1 MNDYPR
7 TSFVPSLRSAACV
20 ALILLATACAT
31 TPGVPSE
38 TRRPPSPRIEA
49 LVDPVLGWERGGDP
63 QARAASV
70 AWEEF
75 REGWIDRAE
84 RAWQQLASSPEQFPP
99 ALLGL
104 AASAIE
110 RVEYDRAESLIARA
124 TAGQRWL
131 AADIYSAQLARLR
144 GDIDSAVTIL
154 SRAILDPLTPARI
167 RDVYRTV
174 QADYIADLSSRARMS
189 DDPLQRI
196 ALLERALETGPISE
210 DDRRLLVRAYLS
222 RNDAARARET
232 LQPLLRTGAAAENET
247 QAVLADIEVAE
258 GNFTAAMRRLERLVE
273 VSNDPRF
280 RKRFDE
286 VKVAWHEST
295 LPPRFHE
302 AVSSPALTREQ
313 LAVLLFWKVP
323 AVRFAQ
329 QISQPPIA
337 VDLQGV
343 RGREEMV
350 RALALEL
357 LSVDRSSRRARPS
370 ELIRTSRFIEVA
382 AATTRLSRPVCASLP
397 MVNART
403 LLRGC
408 GIDTSALG
416 ENPDDLVEGEAA
428 SAILNQI
435 ASLSQAG

>member
-7 TSFVPSLRSAACV
+7 TSFMPSLRSGACV

-31 TPGVPSE
+31 TPDVPPE
-38 TRRPPSPRIEA
+38 TRKPPSPRIDA
-49 LVDPVLGWERGGDP
+49 LVDPVLGWERDGDP
-63 QARAASV
+63 RTRAASA

-75 REGWIDRAE
+75 RKGWIDRAE
-84 RAWQQLASSPEQFPP
+84 RAWQELASSPAQFPP

-104 AASAIE
+104 AAAAIE

-124 TAGQRWL
+124 TAHQRWL
-131 AADIYSAQLARLR
+131 ASDIYSAQLARLR

-154 SRAILDPLTPARI
+154 STVIVDPLTPARI

-196 ALLERALETGPISE
+196 ALLERALEAGPISE
-210 DDRRLLVRAYLS
+210 EGRRLLVRAHLS
-222 RNDAARARET
+222 RDDVARARET
-232 LQPLLRTGAAAENET
+232 LQPLLGTGAAAQNET
-247 QAVLADIEVAE
+247 QAVLADIEAAE

-273 VSNDPRF
+273 VSDDPRF
-280 RKRFDE
+280 RTRLEE

-313 LAVLLFWKVP
+313 LAILLFWKVP
-323 AVRFAQ
+323 AVRFARQ
-329 QISQPPIA
+329 VSQPPIA

-350 RALALEL
+350 RALALDL
-357 LSVDRSSRRARPS
+357 LSVDPSSRRARPS

-382 AATTRLSRPVCASLP
+382 AAVIRLSRPVCSNIP
-397 MVNART
+397 MVSART
-403 LLRGC
+403 LLSGC

-416 ENPDDLVEGEAA
+416 ENPDDLVEGETA

-435 ASLSQAG
+435 VSISPAG